1 MGSFEREKIIVNDQN
16 FYINYMLEVSM
27 EAEDFRETVLI
38 YINTDKREGRKML
51 KDSDK
56 INVIKRELD
65 NN

>member
-1 MGSFEREKIIVNDQN
+1 
-16 FYINYMLEVSM
+16 MLEVSM

-56 INVIKRELD
+56 INVIKRIG
-65 NN
+65 

>member
-56 INVIKRELD
+56 INVIKRIG
-65 NN
+65 